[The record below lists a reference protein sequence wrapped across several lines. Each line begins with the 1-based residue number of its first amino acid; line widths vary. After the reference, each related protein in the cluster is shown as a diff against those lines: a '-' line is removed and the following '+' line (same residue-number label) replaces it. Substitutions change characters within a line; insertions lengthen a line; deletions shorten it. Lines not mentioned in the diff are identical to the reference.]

1 MDRIE
6 PEAFRFF
13 CPLFA
18 DELVWR
24 EPLEGLEPAA
34 EVVGGNEVV
43 KLLSELGMSASGFEW
58 TPAMH
63 TGNHRGAEE
72 YAGGRPR

>member
-18 DELVWR
+18 DEFVRR
-24 EPLEGLEPAA
+24 EPLEGLEPTA
-34 EVVGGNEVV
+34 EVVSGGYVRKV
-43 KLLSELGMSASGFEW
+43 L
-58 TPAMH
+58 
-63 TGNHRGAEE
+63 
-72 YAGGRPR
+72 

>member
-18 DELVWR
+18 DELVRR
-24 EPLEGLEPAA
+24 EPLEAPEPST
-34 EVVGGNEVV
+34 EVIGGKEVV
-43 KLLSELGMSASGFEW
+43 KLLSELGMGASGFEW

-63 TGNHRGAEE
+63 TGNYQGAEE